1 MKRPSCRA
9 ASAPLAAPIWATN
22 TPCSKP
28 STVPRLRMMEEGRGD
43 YANPASI
50 LKAAELMLRHI
61 ARNDA
66 ADRLLAAMDRCDVK
80 ITGRPDGATA
90 AQYADAIMT
99 LL

>member
-1 MKRPSCRA
+1 
-9 ASAPLAAPIWATN
+9 
-22 TPCSKP
+22 
-28 STVPRLRMMEEGRGD
+28 
-43 YANPASI
+43 
-50 LKAAELMLRHI
+50 MLRHI

>member
-1 MKRPSCRA
+1 MGDQYAMFEAVHGSG
-9 ASAPLAAPIWATN
+9 
-22 TPCSKP
+22 
-28 STVPRLRMMEEGRGD
+28 LRMMEEGRGD

-66 ADRLLAAMDRCDVK
+66 ADRLLAAMDRCNVK

-90 AQYADAIMT
+90 AQYADAIMA